1 MDNSSQLPPNNGEPV
16 DALTQSAELDA
27 YFAALHER
35 FATNADA
42 PVGAAL
48 AEFVDVIDLAPIPQ
62 PAVTSPTTSWRPKML
77 TGIGAFVATTT
88 GKIVLG
94 TTVAAASVGG
104 MHAAEIVDVPLLP
117 EPAPAEVLMVDAEDD
132 AEIEATDSTTGEIA
146 ESAAEVDDTVE
157 PAEDADT
164 DAVADDMDDQGS
176 DEADLA
182 DEEPKNHGAVVSDFA
197 KNTEL
202 EGCEKGQAIA
212 ALAQSKDKKNDDG
225 EDESD
230 DDTDE
235 VSTSAED
242 ADVEEDAAS
251 TCGSDS
257 DDEDD
262 DSTKDDEDDDEDDDS
277 AEDGDDEE
285 GDGPPEGKGN
295 NRDDHPG
302 KGKSQADSDE

>member
-1 MDNSSQLPPNNGEPV
+1 MDNNSQLPPSNGEPV
-16 DALTQSAELDA
+16 EALTQSAELDA
-27 YFAALHER
+27 YFAALQEQ

-48 AEFVDVIDLAPIPQ
+48 AEFVDVIDLVPIPQ
-62 PAVTSPTTSWRPKML
+62 PAVSSPTTTRRPKML
-77 TGIGAFVATTT
+77 TGIGAFIATTT

-117 EPAPAEVLMVDAEDD
+117 EPAPAEVLMVDDEDD
-132 AEIEATDSTTGEIA
+132 AEIEATDSTPGEDA
-146 ESAAEVDDTVE
+146 ELAAEVDDAVE
-157 PAEDADT
+157 PVEDADT
-164 DAVADDMDDQGS
+164 DAVADDMDDADS
-176 DEADLA
+176 DEA

-212 ALAQSKDKKNDDG
+212 ALAKSKDKKNDDG

-235 VSTSAED
+235 VSTSDED
-242 ADVEEDAAS
+242 ADAEEEVAS
-251 TCGSDS
+251 KCASDS
-257 DDEDD
+257 DDEEDEDSDEDADD
-262 DSTKDDEDDDEDDDS
+262 DDQDSDEDDED
-277 AEDGDDEE
+277 

>member
-1 MDNSSQLPPNNGEPV
+1 MDNNSQLPPSNGEPV
-16 DALTQSAELDA
+16 EALTQSAELDA
-27 YFAALHER
+27 YFSALHER

-42 PVGAAL
+42 PVGATL
-48 AEFVDVIDLAPIPQ
+48 AEFVDVIDLAPTPQ

-117 EPAPAEVLMVDAEDD
+117 EPAPAEALMVDVEDET
-132 AEIEATDSTTGEIA
+132 EIEATDSTTGEEA
-146 ESAAEVDDTVE
+146 ELAAEVDDAVE
-157 PAEDADT
+157 PAEDADA

-176 DEADLA
+176 DEA

-212 ALAQSKDKKNDDG
+212 ALAKSKDKKNDDG

-235 VSTSAED
+235 VSTSDED
-242 ADVEEDAAS
+242 ADVEEEVAS
-251 TCGSDS
+251 TCASDS
-257 DDEDD
+257 DDEEDE
-262 DSTKDDEDDDEDDDS
+262 DSDEDADDED
-277 AEDGDDEE
+277 

-302 KGKSQADSDE
+302 KGKSNADSDE